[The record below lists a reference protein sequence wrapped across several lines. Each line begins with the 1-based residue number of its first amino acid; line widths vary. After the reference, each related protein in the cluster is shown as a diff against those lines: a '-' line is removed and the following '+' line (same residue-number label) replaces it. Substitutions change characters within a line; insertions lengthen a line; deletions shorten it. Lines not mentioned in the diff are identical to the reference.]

1 MDKKE
6 YEKLTRLYKSA
17 PELKAIGLSPG
28 YKKLLEYN
36 DTVLAIKRFN
46 NRGIENE
53 FEFVTWRKGTNGGM
67 CWGHYTT
74 DFDSAKEDF
83 VKRSEL
89 IESARIFNNDELSVI
104 YKGLVEGM
112 LASDLDL
119 DTRGQMEILAERIFE
134 FNYENID
141 LNEAEDISDECME
154 GEEEIEI

>member
-1 MDKKE
+1 MDNKE
-6 YEKLTRLYKSA
+6 YEKLTKLYENS

-28 YKKLLEYN
+28 YKSLLEYN
-36 DTVLAIKRFN
+36 DTILAMKRFN
-46 NRGIENE
+46 NRGIEHE

-89 IESARIFNNDELSVI
+89 IEAARIFNNDELSVI
-104 YKGLVEGM
+104 YKGLVEGA

-141 LNEAEDISDECME
+141 LTEAEYISDECME
-154 GEEEIEI
+154 GEEEFEI